1 VSTVSPCGTWPS
13 PLGAVDL
20 VAGALKVAHPACA
33 GKWVL
38 WQEARPAEAG
48 RVVVV
53 RRDSTSGEDVELLPP
68 EFSAR
73 TTVHEYGGRAWAVG
87 ANGELLVTSN
97 FSDQRLWLLR
107 SLQQPL
113 ALTPEPAGQAGFR
126 YACPA
131 LSPDGRW
138 VVAVRERHE
147 AGNVANDL
155 VAVPLGGGTGQLLVV
170 AQGHDFYS
178 SPAFSPDGREIAYL
192 CWDHPD
198 MPWDRTELWRA
209 AFKDG
214 RLAEA
219 RAEVSCS
226 AGESVLQP
234 GWAPDG
240 RLVYISDRSGWW
252 NIYSEG
258 ARALAPMEADFAGPP
273 WAFGESDYA
282 FVANGTLVAT
292 WSTQGT
298 GYLGLVHG
306 GKAYPFDLPYT
317 SFAHLAPAGD
327 GVLAVAGGPSVA
339 PELVMVSAQGAQLRA
354 GLHGE
359 AGACAPRAWLEPL
372 TRPKEVRVI
381 HRSQPPVL
389 DAKRVST
396 GEPFSFPTGNG
407 EEAHAIYYPPR
418 NPGHEVP
425 PGEQPPLVVTSHGG
439 PTGAASRVLDLRVQF
454 WTTRG
459 FGVVDVDYRGSTGYG
474 RHYRQSLEGR
484 WGLADAED
492 CAAAARWLVRSGRA
506 DPERVVIRG
515 SSASGLTV
523 FAALAHYPVFAAG
536 TVLYGVADLELLA
549 ASTHKFE
556 SRYIERLVPK
566 AQYRARSPLQFA
578 GDIRVPVL
586 LLHGLDDRVVP
597 PEQSRAMA
605 RALSSK
611 GVPTVLIEVEGEGH
625 GFRRAST
632 LVRAQEAELAF
643 YGEVLGFVPA
653 GDLSVARADLA
664 AGRESA
670 RRLGPAPL

>member
-1 VSTVSPCGTWPS
+1 MSTVSPYGTWPS
-13 PLGAVDL
+13 PLAASGLA
-20 VAGALKVAHPACA
+20 AGALKVGYPVCA
-33 GKWVL
+33 GERVF

-53 RRDSTSGEDVELLPP
+53 RRDNSSGEDVELLPP

-73 TTVHEYGGRAWAVG
+73 TTVHEYGGRAWAVS
-87 ANGELLVTSN
+87 ANGEVLVTSN
-97 FSDQRLWLLR
+97 FADQRLWLLR
-107 SLQQPL
+107 SPRQPVPI
-113 ALTPEPAGQAGFR
+113 TPEPTAQASVR
-126 YACPA
+126 YASPA
-131 LSPDGRW
+131 LSPDGCW

-147 AGNVANDL
+147 EGAVLNDL
-155 VAVPLGGGTGQLLVV
+155 VAVPLDGRGGQPLVL

-178 SPAFSPDGREIAYL
+178 SPAFSPDGREVAYL

-209 AFKDG
+209 AFREG
-214 RLAEA
+214 RLVEA
-219 RAEVSCS
+219 RAEVSSS

-240 RLVYISDRSGWW
+240 RLVYISDRTGWW

-258 ARALAPMEADFAGPP
+258 ACAMAPLEADFAGPP

-282 FVANGTLVAT
+282 FLADGTLVAT
-292 WSTQGT
+292 WSAHGA
-298 GYLGLVHG
+298 GYLGLVHDA
-306 GKAYPFDLPYT
+306 KTYPFDLPYT
-317 SFAHLAPAGD
+317 SFAHLAPAGE
-327 GVLAVAGGPSVA
+327 GVLAVAGGPTVA
-339 PELVMVSAQGAQLRA
+339 PELVLVRA
-354 GLHGE
+354 KGVRRHVGLQGE
-359 AGACAPRAWLEPL
+359 AGASGPRAWPEPL
-372 TRPKEVRVI
+372 TRPKEVRVA
-381 HRSQPPVL
+381 RKSQSSVL
-389 DAKRVST
+389 DAKYVSS

-407 EEAHAIYYPPR
+407 EEAHAIYYPPH
-418 NPGHEVP
+418 NPAHEAP
-425 PGEQPPLVVTSHGG
+425 TGELAPLVVTSHGG

-474 RHYRQSLEGR
+474 RLYRQSLEGR

-492 CAAAARWLVRSGRA
+492 CAAAARWLVRLGRA
-506 DPERVVIRG
+506 DPARVVIRG

-523 FAALAHYPVFAAG
+523 FSALAHYPVFAAG

-566 AQYRARSPLQFA
+566 AQYGARSPLQFA
-578 GDIRVPVL
+578 GSIRVPVL

-597 PEQSRAMA
+597 PGQSRAMA
-605 RALSSK
+605 SALRSE
-611 GVPTVLIEVEGEGH
+611 GVPVVLIEVEGEGH

-632 LVRAQEAELAF
+632 LARAQEAELAF

-664 AGRESA
+664 AGRESV
-670 RRLGPAPL
+670 RRLGAASV